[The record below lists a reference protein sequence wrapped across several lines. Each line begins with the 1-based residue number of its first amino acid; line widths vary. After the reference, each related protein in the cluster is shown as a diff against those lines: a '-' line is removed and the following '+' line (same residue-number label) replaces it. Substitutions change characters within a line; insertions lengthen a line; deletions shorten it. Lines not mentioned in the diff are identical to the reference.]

1 MLGEEEAHALASPLS
16 ALRGPDLAL
25 SSVFSSRA
33 EQCLRHPSSLRPGEG
48 YLLLMEMID
57 WISCWPLKLGV

>member
-1 MLGEEEAHALASPLS
+1 MLGEEEARALASPLS

-25 SSVFSSRA
+25 SVFSSRA

-57 WISCWPLKLGV
+57 WISCWPLNLGV